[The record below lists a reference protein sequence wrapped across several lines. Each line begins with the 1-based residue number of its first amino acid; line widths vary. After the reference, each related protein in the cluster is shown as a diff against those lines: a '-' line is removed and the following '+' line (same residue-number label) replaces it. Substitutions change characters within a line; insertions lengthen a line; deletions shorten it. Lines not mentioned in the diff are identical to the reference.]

1 MTENNNVVEQHG
13 CIVCGK
19 IHTMLVVYSP
29 SGKMIDCMVTSPGGR
44 VVPDKLRPLASC
56 NTHSEADVD
65 TALARH
71 YPGMKLEEDSEV

>member
-1 MTENNNVVEQHG
+1 MTKNKNIVEQHG

-19 IHTMLVVYSP
+19 VHTMLVVYSL
-29 SGKMIDCMVTSPGGR
+29 SGEMIDCTVKSPGGR

-65 TALARH
+65 TALAKH
-71 YPGMKLEEDSEV
+71 YPSMKQEEDSEV